1 MVRFGSFRSYLVK
14 SKIMSEILNMN
25 SDRDA
30 EPLVRELCDIWE
42 WTEENVSSQTCQG
55 VDRLDEI
62 PPYTSSLN
70 WP

>member
-1 MVRFGSFRSYLVK
+1 
-14 SKIMSEILNMN
+14 MSEILNMN